1 MQRHAGPHT
10 LGMVLCDVSRRI
22 KREKRARTFLYE
34 HQLIG
39 DFSYRFWPSICSRM
53 QIFTK
58 SYEYEAGRL
67 YGTTE
72 VIRQCTEHEAP
83 LNLF

>member
-1 MQRHAGPHT
+1 MINRV
-10 LGMVLCDVSRRI
+10 MVRMEGRI
-22 KREKRARTFLYE
+22 ITYSGVDAKQHMAL
-34 HQLIG
+34 LVI
-39 DFSYRFWPSICSRM
+39 WICW
-53 QIFTK
+53 
-58 SYEYEAGRL
+58 YEAGRL